1 MKQATH
7 ESGDSMTGN
16 QTSIWPYARSYEKET
31 ETGCDVLV
39 LGGGIAGCWAAIA
52 AARKGAKVVL
62 VEKAATVRSGD
73 GGAGVDHW
81 QGAVTNPAC
90 RISPEEFTQALI
102 DNYGGYRCG
111 ITTYIKCREAYDCLL
126 ELEKMG
132 VKIRDSEDEFKG
144 APFRDEK
151 TKLLFSY
158 DYENRYTLRVWGSAV
173 KPALYRECKR
183 LGVTIFDRVM
193 VTSLLNE
200 KGRQGAK
207 VVGAVGFD
215 VRTGA
220 FLVFKGKSTVLCM
233 SAPYRIWPFSGEIA
247 ALESSSGDG
256 HAIAWRAGA
265 LFGAMEG
272 SGPRTP
278 AGYPPYGVGSADTV
292 WYGCNIV
299 DAHGKEIPWV
309 DRDGHILKE
318 YSDRFRPP
326 PGQRLFIIGGSMGAS
341 RRIAPYDYRS
351 PTLAATEG
359 YGKFTRPF
367 YADLPSM
374 PGHERRAIFGLMVA
388 QEVKTLIP
396 VYWTYTRAGFDPDK
410 DMLQVYES
418 GDDSR
423 SRRFDGGGLVVDWDL
438 KTSLDGL
445 YAAGRQVF
453 GHGAHAGAAATGR
466 YAGRHAARYAIGAK
480 EPAIDRKQVEVEKTR
495 IYAPLQRKKGTGWK
509 ELHDGVCKIIQEYCG
524 EQKNEELLTIG
535 LQWLHELETGE
546 AAQTCA
552 TNPHELMH
560 TLRVHNMITMG
571 KMMMEASRARRAS
584 NQYLGLTRTD
594 CADADPNQWHKWLT
608 LRFNGENVTT
618 GELPLDYYGDLVG
631 NYTAH
636 CSL

>member
-7 ESGDSMTGN
+7 ERGNNMTGN
-16 QTSIWPYARSYEKET
+16 QASIWPHAGSYEKET

-39 LGGGIAGCWAAIA
+39 LGGGVAGCWAAIG

-90 RISPEEFTQALI
+90 RISPEEFAQALI

-111 ITTYIKCREAYDCLL
+111 LTTYIKCREAYDCLL
-126 ELEKMG
+126 EMEKMG

-158 DYENRYTLRVWGSAV
+158 DYENRYTLRIWGSAA
-173 KPALYRECKR
+173 KPALYNECRR

-200 KGRQGAK
+200 KGKQGTK
-207 VVGAVGFD
+207 VVGAVGFN

-220 FLVFKGKSTVLCM
+220 FHIFKGKATVLCM
-233 SAPYRIWPFSGEIA
+233 SAPYRIWPLSGEVAGI
-247 ALESSSGDG
+247 ESSSGDG

-265 LFGAMEG
+265 LFGAMEA
-272 SGPRTP
+272 SGPRSP
-278 AGYPPYGVGSADTV
+278 GLYPPYGIGSADTV

-299 DAHGKEIPWV
+299 DAHGKQIPWI
-309 DRDGHILKE
+309 DRDGQELKK
-318 YSDRFRPP
+318 YADRFQPA
-326 PGQRLFIIGGSMGAS
+326 PGQRFFILGGSMGAP
-341 RRIAPYDYRS
+341 RKIAPYDYRS
-351 PTLAATEG
+351 PVLGPAAA
-359 YGKFTRPF
+359 FARPF

-374 PGHERRAIFGLMVA
+374 PEHERRAIFGLMVA

-396 VYWTYTRAGFDPDK
+396 VYWTYSRAGFDPDK
-410 DMLQVYES
+410 DMLQLYEDIYD
-418 GDDSR
+418 GR
-423 SRRFDGGGLVVDWDL
+423 SRRFDGGGLIVDWDL
-438 KTSLDGL
+438 KTNLDGL

-466 YAGRHAARYAIGAK
+466 YAGRHAADYALGSK
-480 EPAIDRKQVEVEKTR
+480 EPSIDRKQVETEKAR
-495 IYAPLQRKKGTGWK
+495 VYGPLCQKKGAGWK
-509 ELHDGVCKIIQEYCG
+509 ELNDGVCRIIQEYCG
-524 EQKNEELLTIG
+524 EEKNEDLLTIG
-535 LQWLHELETGE
+535 LQWFRELENGE
-546 AAQTCA
+546 AAAACA

-560 TLRVHNMITMG
+560 ILRVRNMITMG
-571 KMMMEASRARRAS
+571 KMMMEACRARKAG
-584 NQYLGLTRTD
+584 NKYLGLTRVD
-594 CADADPNQWHKWLT
+594 CANADPKEWHKWVT
-608 LRFNGENVTT
+608 LRLNGETITT

-631 NYTAH
+631 NYKTH
-636 CSL
+636 CGL